1 MTYIGDDSD
10 TLEKRDLER
19 DPSSRFRLSVVVPAR
34 DAEQD
39 LPHCL
44 DALASSDLPREE
56 WELIVIDDS
65 LGRGPAYARNRGVES
80 ASAPV
85 VAFIDSDVMVHS
97 DALRRMLSRLESS
110 DTAAV
115 FGSYDSSPL
124 ARGLVSQYRNLLHHF
139 IHQTAG
145 GEVETFWAGCGAVK
159 KSVLLQIGTFDERRY
174 TRPEIEDVELGY
186 RLRDAGCRIMLDPE
200 VQCTHRK
207 RWPLVGMIVSDFSR
221 RGVPWARLL
230 AERGMLT
237 APRGLSLGKTEQ
249 VSAATAIAFLVSASV
264 AIISENST
272 WLVLSVG
279 AIAGFLFA
287 NREFFRWLARSKGT
301 GLTLASV
308 PLHLLYNVVAVA
320 ALAWGAL
327 EHALRAA
334 RPPPVRSSRTP
345 D

>member
-1 MTYIGDDSD
+1 
-10 TLEKRDLER
+10 
-19 DPSSRFRLSVVVPAR
+19 
-34 DAEQD
+34 
-39 LPHCL
+39 
-44 DALASSDLPREE
+44 
-56 WELIVIDDS
+56 
-65 LGRGPAYARNRGVES
+65 
-80 ASAPV
+80 
-85 VAFIDSDVMVHS
+85 
-97 DALRRMLSRLESS
+97 MLSRLESS

-159 KSVLLQIGTFDERRY
+159 KGVLLQIGTFDERRY

-230 AERGMLT
+230 AERRMLT

-287 NREFFRWLARSKGT
+287 NREFFRWLARTKGT